1 MSEHHHSHSH
11 SHSHDHSHGDGGE
24 MSFADRME
32 RLLDHWLG
40 HNADHADTYRQWAE
54 KARENGLAA
63 AAEQLE
69 EAADMTLA
77 INGKFKAAARLIR

>member
-1 MSEHHHSHSH
+1 MSEHHHSH

-32 RLLDHWLG
+32 RLLEHWLD
-40 HNADHADTYRQWAE
+40 HNADHAATYREWAE
-54 KARENGLAA
+54 KARENDMEA

-69 EAADMTLA
+69 EAADMTVA
-77 INGKFKAAARLIR
+77 INGKFKAAAQLIR